1 MQFKF
6 KSPMTLKKRRKP
18 ETTTVYVCGLFS
30 TDDPLLAHSLW
41 ALVQKKVRVAISQS
55 SQNHRSMLTPSIL
68 NRTTTGETTLNP
80 QGRNL

>member
-1 MQFKF
+1 MFMACFQQ
-6 KSPMTLKKRRKP
+6 MTRFWHI
-18 ETTTVYVCGLFS
+18 LF
-30 TDDPLLAHSLW
+30 W

-55 SQNHRSMLTPSIL
+55 SQNHRSMSTPSIL